1 MIRSRPLQ
9 RILFMAGLG
18 VIIAGLLFATQTT
31 PEPEKIGADSIVAIV
46 VIGIGAMIAIN
57 ALMALLGSGEDID
70 PREEQAAS
78 VLPSRLIPIVYF
90 GFLSAIAVAAGLI
103 MAHYAGRTQG
113 IMTFIL
119 AFVFAGIVFGIGLAL
134 GRTPSQSY

>member
-9 RILFMAGLG
+9 RILFLAGLG
-18 VIIAGLLFATQTT
+18 VLIAGVLYATQTT
-31 PEPEKIGADSIVAIV
+31 PEPEKIRADSIVSII

-57 ALMALLGSGEDID
+57 ALIGLLGSGEDLD
-70 PREEQAAS
+70 PREEEAAS

-103 MAHYAGRTQG
+103 MGHYAGRTQG

-119 AFVFAGIVFGIGLAL
+119 AFVFAGIVFGIGLGL
-134 GRTPSQSY
+134 GRAPSQQY